1 MKATH
6 PVLFREVQRFRD
18 VWWVMAL
25 VFGVAA
31 LQWYIFL
38 GQIIGGARAASRQR
52 EERHEGEEQESGEHP
67 RV

>member
-6 PVLFREVQRFRD
+6 PLLFREVQRFRD

-38 GQIIGGARAASRQR
+38 GQIVGGAPVGNNPASSMHLNRIV
-52 EERHEGEEQESGEHP
+52 P
-67 RV
+67 LPLW